1 MSSPARQPAL
11 LFAFSI
17 LVLTLAEILRVYW
30 IMPFPGSQRG
40 GTLAA
45 AYALH
50 NYIWWIRAVFGVLA
64 AASLW
69 SVLQRGRGLG
79 RAFAMSAAAVFAF
92 IAWKTNGDMSAD
104 VMFRQP
110 DVLKF
115 AGAAE
120 TTLKPASLVLGVAL
134 ENGGKKEAKAYPVQ
148 LIGHHHQ
155 VRDTVAGR
163 PILISYCTVCRT
175 GRVFDP
181 VVEGKAERFR
191 LVGMDNWNAMFEDAS
206 TGSWWRQATGEAVAG
221 PRKGAFLAE
230 IESRQMTWKAWL
242 AQHPE
247 STAMEPDPGFA
258 KEYAWLDG
266 YAEGTRGGKLTGRN
280 QDSWQD
286 KSWVVGVLAGENS
299 ARAFDW
305 NELVAK
311 KAINDKIGATPVTL
325 LLGADGASFYAYE
338 ARLEGV
344 EAPLELEP
352 AAEAGVFVDQ
362 KSGSKIG
369 ENGIAIDGPAAGARL
384 EVLPAYQ
391 EFWHSWQTFQ
401 PQTTARRD

>member
-1 MSSPARQPAL
+1 
-11 LFAFSI
+11 
-17 LVLTLAEILRVYW
+17 
-30 IMPFPGSQRG
+30 
-40 GTLAA
+40 
-45 AYALH
+45 
-50 NYIWWIRAVFGVLA
+50 
-64 AASLW
+64 
-69 SVLQRGRGLG
+69 
-79 RAFAMSAAAVFAF
+79 
-92 IAWKTNGDMSAD
+92 
-104 VMFRQP
+104 
-110 DVLKF
+110 
-115 AGAAE
+115 
-120 TTLKPASLVLGVAL
+120 
-134 ENGGKKEAKAYPVQ
+134 
-148 LIGHHHQ
+148 